1 MVLSMSEGRTHIT
14 DWEPPTDILP
24 TVEQA
29 SQANIVLPTSRDQQ
43 DRWMFDDELVT
54 LPKMAQR
61 DGARV
66 EFAKLGE
73 EPQFLTQHDMGPEIL
88 MVALALAGPINDWI
102 IFGVQYALDHK
113 IKQRGYDQHSENA
126 PQIELDIAFLKV
138 GRTKVK
144 GLKIKGFKEDVIDT
158 LRSLE
163 DL

>member
-1 MVLSMSEGRTHIT
+1 
-14 DWEPPTDILP
+14 
-24 TVEQA
+24 
-29 SQANIVLPTSRDQQ
+29 
-43 DRWMFDDELVT
+43 MFDDELVT